1 MPKLPAPRTR
11 VVFAAFSIQGI
22 IIGLVFGYGVFFKVL
37 EDDLGW
43 SRTLLSGGS
52 SLAFLVMGL
61 FAFAGGRLSDRHGP
75 RWVLTATGLLS
86 GLGYVLMSSMQS
98 PWQLLLYFGLLIGVG
113 LATHDVVT
121 LSTVASWY
129 DRKRGLVTGIVKTG
143 TACGQVLLPIVVTL
157 MIASFGW
164 RQSFLYLGLAAMLLL
179 VGLAQMMRRQP
190 AISSR
195 PANRPSNRLSN
206 QSAASAKARQPGA
219 EGMTLQQAR
228 GTRTLWTMAIMQFCF
243 LPALITVP
251 LHMVAHATDLGMTTA
266 RAATVLSLIGACSI
280 VGRLLV
286 GVLIDRVGARIAMFC
301 CLFMLSFG
309 LGMLQLIVNPILLY
323 LLAPL
328 YGIAHGGLFTVV
340 SPAVAEY
347 FGMKAHG
354 AIFGAIVFFGALS
367 GAAGPLVA
375 GMLFDRFKSYDLAF
389 SILILLSLS
398 GMLLA
403 WSLPARRAVGSQ

>member
-1 MPKLPAPRTR
+1 MSKLPSPRAR

-22 IIGLVFGYGVFFKVL
+22 IIGLMFGYGVFFKVL

-75 RWVLTATGLLS
+75 KWVLTATGLFT

-98 PWQLLLYFGLLIGVG
+98 PWQLLLYFGLLIGLG

-121 LSTVASWY
+121 LSTVTSWY

-143 TACGQVLLPIVVTL
+143 TACGQVLVPVLVTVL
-157 MIASFGW
+157 VASFGW
-164 RQSFLYLGLAAMLLL
+164 RQSLFFLGMAAMLLL
-179 VGLAQMMRRQP
+179 AGLAQMMSRKPLAAGHAPDNP
-190 AISSR
+190 API
-195 PANRPSNRLSN
+195 A
-206 QSAASAKARQPGA
+206 GA
-219 EGMTLQQAR
+219 EPQSLSGMTLQQAR
-228 GTRTLWTMAIMQFCF
+228 GTRTLWTLAIMQFCF
-243 LPALITVP
+243 LPSLITVP
-251 LHMVAHATDLGMTTA
+251 VHMVAHATDLGMTTA
-266 RAATVLSLIGACSI
+266 RAATVLSLIGGCSI
-280 VGRLLV
+280 AGRLLV
-286 GVLIDRVGARIAMFC
+286 GLLIDRVGARVAMFT
-301 CLFMLSFG
+301 CLFLLSLG
-309 LGMLQLIVNPILLY
+309 LGLLQIIVNPAWLY

-328 YGIAHGGLFTVV
+328 YGVAHGGLFTVV

-367 GAAGPLVA
+367 GAAGPLLA
-375 GMLFDRFKSYDLAF
+375 GMLFDRLKSYDVAF
-389 SILILLSLS
+389 SILILLALT

-403 WSLPARRAVGSQ
+403 WSLPARRAISSP

>member
-1 MPKLPAPRTR
+1 MPGMPTARAR
-11 VVFAAFSIQGI
+11 VVLAAFMIQGVV
-22 IIGLVFGYGVFFKVL
+22 IGLVFGYGVFFKVL
-37 EDDLGW
+37 EEELGW
-43 SRTLLSGGS
+43 SRTLLSAGS
-52 SLAFLVMGL
+52 SLAFLGMGL

-86 GLGYVLMSSMQS
+86 GLGYVLMSTMQA
-98 PWQLLLYFGLLIGVG
+98 PWQLLLYFGVLIGLG

-121 LSTVASWY
+121 LSTVATWY
-129 DRKRGLVTGIVKTG
+129 ERKRGLVTGVVKTG
-143 TACGQVLLPIVVTL
+143 TACGQVLFPVIVTVL
-157 MIASFGW
+157 IASFGW
-164 RQSFLYLGLAAMLLL
+164 RQAMLYLGLAAMVLL
-179 VGLAQMMRRQP
+179 VGLAQIMRRKPADRVLQQP
-190 AISSR
+190 TVAGSTT
-195 PANRPSNRLSN
+195 ATDQ
-206 QSAASAKARQPGA
+206 QSLG
-219 EGMTLQQAR
+219 GMTLQQAR
-228 GTRTLWTMAIMQFCF
+228 GTRTLWTMAFMQFCF

-266 RAATVLSLIGACSI
+266 RAATVLSLIGGSSI
-280 VGRLLV
+280 AGRLLV
-286 GVLIDRVGARIAMFC
+286 GLLIDRVGARIAMFS
-301 CLFMLSFG
+301 CLLLLSLG
-309 LGMLQLIVNPILLY
+309 LCLLQLITNPLLLY

-375 GMLFDRFKSYDLAF
+375 GMLFDHFKNYDLAF
-389 SILILLSLS
+389 SILIALAFS

-403 WSLPARRAVGSQ
+403 WSLPARRAVVSQ